1 MEEARSIPGRNCPL
15 DYRYEPRDLNR
26 PADFAAEV
34 LYVVGGLYG
43 NPQAL
48 EAVLGLA
55 AREPAAR
62 VVFNGDFHW
71 FDVRPDTFRA
81 VHEAVLAFDALRGN
95 VETELAR
102 SEESAGCGC
111 AYPEW
116 VPDAVVERSNA
127 IMARLRQT
135 AQGFADLV
143 ERLAAL
149 PRFLV
154 VEVAG
159 ERVAIVH
166 GDAHALAGWNF
177 SVESLDRLASSEAPA
192 RWFAEADVRVFAC
205 SHTCLPVLREVELPG
220 GPGYVVNNGAA
231 GMPNFA
237 GTRFGVVTRIGAT
250 PAPKDVLYGVRVG
263 NLHVEA
269 LPVVYDHARWQ
280 RAFLA
285 DWPPG
290 SPAFEGYFDRILRG
304 PAYRLAQAR
313 PRPLPGTAA
322 ALDCGLYEAGAGNRP

>member
-26 PADFAAEV
+26 PADFAAEA

-71 FDVRPDTFRA
+71 FDVRSDTFQA
-81 VHEAVLAFDALRGN
+81 INEAVLAFDALRGN

-102 SEESAGCGC
+102 REEGAGCGC

-127 IMARLRQT
+127 IMVRLRET
-135 AQGFADLV
+135 ARGFPALV
-143 ERLAAL
+143 ERLAVL

-177 SVESLDRLASSEAPA
+177 SAESLDGLASSEAPA
-192 RWFAEADVRVFAC
+192 RWFTEANVRVFAC
-205 SHTCLPVLREVELPG
+205 SHTCLPVLREVALPAG
-220 GPGYVVNNGAA
+220 LGCVVNNGAA

-250 PAPKDVLYGVRVG
+250 PAPEKILYGVRLG
-263 NLHVEA
+263 GLRVEA
-269 LPVVYDHARWQ
+269 LPLPYDHARWQ

-290 SPAFEGYFDRILRG
+290 SPAFESYFDRMLRG
-304 PAYRLAQAR
+304 PAYSVARAR
-313 PRPLPGTAA
+313 PRRLSSAA
-322 ALDCGLYEAGAGNRP
+322 ALG